1 MNARLR
7 KFLKWKEEKTKRKK
21 LAIAK
26 KGPAFKASSQMYKTA
41 EVQLDDTLSYI
52 NSDQTPGKSILKKSN
67 AERKLDF
74 ETENFGSSDDVNEI
88 SALIERLIKEEP
100 KCMN

>member
-1 MNARLR
+1 MVIWLYGLVPIIFYIISAPTVIP
-7 KFLKWKEEKTKRKK
+7 KT
-21 LAIAK
+21 
-26 KGPAFKASSQMYKTA
+26 FSQMFKTP

-52 NSDQTPGKSILKKSN
+52 NSDKTPGKSILKKSN

-88 SALIERLIKEEP
+88 SALIEED
-100 KCMN
+100 